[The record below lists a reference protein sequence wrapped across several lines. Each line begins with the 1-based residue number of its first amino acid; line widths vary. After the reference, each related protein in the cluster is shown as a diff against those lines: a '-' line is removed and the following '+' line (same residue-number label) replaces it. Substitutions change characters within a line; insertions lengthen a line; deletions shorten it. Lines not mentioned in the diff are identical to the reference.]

1 MRMIMAFRSA
11 VAVTAWL
18 IPGSSHAQ
26 DTAPGAAEQSAPGE
40 EVTKLSGGPPD
51 IPDDIMARARA
62 AAERGRERQRGDE
75 AEAYSRALRDALG
88 LTEDGTNEDGATPPD
103 QHLTNLT
110 TVAFVSSSVPLPT
123 LRAYAEQ
130 LEKVG
135 GHFVFRGVPG
145 GMAKITPFVEYSLD
159 VLRLDPSCQGPDC
172 KVRNVGILIDP
183 LLFRSSGVTRVP
195 AFTVFDADIF
205 QSYCQRQDES
215 IAIGALSLGDVHL
228 TGHLSELA
236 RLGDTRADTLRKRF
250 HTAGEKP

>member
-1 MRMIMAFRSA
+1 M
-11 VAVTAWL
+11 TAWL
-18 IPGSSHAQ
+18 ILSSSHAQ
-26 DTAPGAAEQSAPGE
+26 DTAPQAAEESAPGE

-51 IPDDIMARARA
+51 IPNDIMARAKA
-62 AAERGRERQRGDE
+62 AAQRGRERQRGGE
-75 AEAYSRALRDALG
+75 AEAYSRALQGALG

-145 GMAKITPFVEYSLD
+145 GMSKITPFVEYSLD
-159 VLRLDPSCQGPDC
+159 VLRLDPFCKGPDC
-172 KVRNVGILIDP
+172 EVRNVGILIDP

-195 AFTVFDADIF
+195 AFAVFEADIF
-205 QSYCQRQDES
+205 QSYCQRQGEPL
-215 IAIGALSLGDVHL
+215 AVAAVSLGDVHL
-228 TGHLSELA
+228 TGHLAELT
-236 RLGDTRADTLRKRF
+236 RLGDPNADRLLK
-250 HTAGEKP
+250 